1 MASLKVHSSPAAERI
16 VAALRGVLP
25 PTARVEILDESGAD
39 SLLRLNGRRLS
50 VRWVP
55 RGWPRDL
62 TNAFNQRPLPDV
74 VIAPRMSPGAQEVAR
89 RHSVGWL
96 DESGA
101 AEISTPTLLVVRS
114 GSHRFTPEPS
124 GWRPSTLGISEA
136 LLSGVR
142 GTVDAISRATGYSP
156 RSAQVGLAFLE
167 MRGLLVAEKRRGPD
181 AARSVAEWDRLLD
194 EYAEAAARLAPPLR
208 LEVGI
213 LWRDPASELRDL
225 GDRWAQRRISWAVT
239 GAMAAS
245 LVAPLLTTVSS
256 ADVFVDAR
264 TEPALRLVAEA
275 GGREPMAAGRLIL
288 RPFPS
293 AGTRNLTTDTDGLRL
308 APWPRIFADLRH
320 LGVRGEEA
328 AEHLRDLRRPT
339 S

>member
-1 MASLKVHSSPAAERI
+1 M
-16 VAALRGVLP
+16 AALRGVMP
-25 PTARVEILDESGAD
+25 PAARVEILGESGAD

-50 VRWVP
+50 VRWVS

-62 TNAFNQRPLPDV
+62 TNALNQRPLPDV
-74 VIAPRMSPGAQEVAR
+74 VIAPQMSPGAQDVAR
-89 RHSVGWL
+89 RHSIGWL

-124 GWRPSTLGISEA
+124 DWRPSTLGISEA

-142 GTVDAISRATGYSP
+142 GTVDTISRATGYSP

-167 MRGLLVAEKRRGPD
+167 TRGLLLAEKRRGPD
-181 AARSVAEWDRLLD
+181 AARRVAEWDRLLD
-194 EYAEAAARLAPPLR
+194 EYAEAAARLAPTLR

-239 GAMAAS
+239 GAMA
-245 LVAPLLTTVSS
+245 
-256 ADVFVDAR
+256 
-264 TEPALRLVAEA
+264 
-275 GGREPMAAGRLIL
+275 GGRLIL

-293 AGTRNLTTDTDGLRL
+293 AGTRHLTTDTDGLRI

-328 AEHLRDLRRPT
+328 AEHLRDRRRPT